1 MPTFNLLPDSLISN
15 TGWNNPSGGPGTHLN
30 VDEDNGDT
38 DYIESS
44 TNGNRF
50 VCGFQDPPI
59 AEGVVD
65 SITSVVWIGS
75 MAKTSPGNSLA
86 TARLGGTLASG
97 GSVSTGLDNITV
109 TSGGS
114 YATQLG
120 EVEIYSTGTTSWVYG
135 DLAGLQW
142 RIDKAR
148 TDRFGELRVSYIY
161 LYVTYVEA
169 EVTENAIFFGSNF

>member
-1 MPTFNLLPDSLISN
+1 MPTFNLLPDSLITN
-15 TGWNNPSGGPGTHLN
+15 TGWSNPSGGPGTYTN

-142 RIDKAR
+142 RIDKFR
-148 TDRFGELRVSYIY
+148 NDRFGELRVSYIY
-161 LYVTYVEA
+161 LYITYVA
-169 EVTENAIFFGSNF
+169 AVTENAIFFGSNF